1 MNLDHYENT
10 YENFQIQII
19 SFGLVIA
26 CFTFWLKYTY
36 FNGDIGWLRI
46 SKKIL
51 DMIQPKITVL
61 RCLFGLWAIPTF
73 KYAFDLDLLIYLHQ
87 LGYCDYAARKR

>member
-1 MNLDHYENT
+1 
-10 YENFQIQII
+10 
-19 SFGLVIA
+19 
-26 CFTFWLKYTY
+26 
-36 FNGDIGWLRI
+36 
-46 SKKIL
+46 
-51 DMIQPKITVL
+51 MIQPKITVL